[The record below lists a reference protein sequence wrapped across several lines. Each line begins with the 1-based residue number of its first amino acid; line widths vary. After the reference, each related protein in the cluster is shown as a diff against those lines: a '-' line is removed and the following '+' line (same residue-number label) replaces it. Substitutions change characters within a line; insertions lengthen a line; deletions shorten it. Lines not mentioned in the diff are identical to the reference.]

1 MKNTLPQGH
10 DERPLL
16 IEGASPHDLLWIG
29 IKLTAAVISAVGLAF
44 WVSSMLARI

>member
-1 MKNTLPQGH
+1 MKNTLPQTR
-10 DERPLL
+10 DEHPQL
-16 IEGASPHDLLWIG
+16 IEGVSPHDLLWTG